1 MDRPLFSRR
10 DFAKTVG
17 GSLAAA
23 AMYAPHLHA
32 AQGARHEQAEPEG
45 AIHINF
51 NENPY
56 GPSPKALAALDTC
69 GSVAARYPDH
79 AYFSLSDEL
88 AQKHGVKRENIALG
102 CGSTEILCIADEAF
116 VAPGQHLVAA
126 DPTFEAVIEYLK
138 AAHGD
143 AVKVPLT
150 KDYRHDLDAM
160 AAKCN
165 ANTALVYIC
174 NPNNPTGTIM
184 SRDEIAAFVG
194 RVPSS
199 TMILIDEA
207 YFDFATDP
215 RYGTAIPLIA
225 QHPNVIVSRTFSKVY
240 GMAGMRLGYG
250 VGTKEAVARLKPYN
264 LQPFNGNAAVLAAA
278 RASLADQAHIV
289 ECGKKMN
296 ATRDWVCDRLTK
308 QGRKVIPSQA
318 NFFMVDLDTDVKP
331 IVEKFRGKKILVG
344 RRFAAMPTF
353 LRVSVGTRP
362 EMEQFAAALD
372 EIVPAKA

>member
-1 MDRPLFSRR
+1 MNGPLFSRR

-23 AMYAPHLHA
+23 MTAPYLDA
-32 AQGARHEQAEPEG
+32 AQGARHDQPAPEG
-45 AIHINF
+45 AIRINF

-56 GPSPKALAALDTC
+56 GPSPKALAALDAC
-69 GSVAARYPDH
+69 GRIAARYPDR
-79 AYFSLSDEL
+79 AYFGLAGEL
-88 AQKHGVKRENIALG
+88 AEKHGVQRENIALG

-116 VAPGQHLVAA
+116 VAPGKHLVVA

-138 AAHGD
+138 AAHGE

-165 ANTALVYIC
+165 ANTGLVYVC
-174 NPNNPTGTIM
+174 NPNNPTGTIV
-184 SRDEIAAFVG
+184 SREELAAFVD

-199 TMILIDEA
+199 AIILVDEA
-207 YFDFATDP
+207 YFDFVTDP
-215 RYGTAIPLIA
+215 RYGTAIDLIP

-250 VGTKEAVARLKPYN
+250 VGTKEATERLRPYN

-278 RASLADQAHIV
+278 RASLADREHIV

-296 ATRDWVCDRLTK
+296 ATRDWLSDRLLK
-308 QGRKVIPSQA
+308 DGRKVIPSQA
-318 NFFMVDLDTDVKP
+318 NFVMIDLNRDVQP
-331 IVEKFRGKKILVG
+331 VVEAFRAKKILVG
-344 RRFAAMPTF
+344 RRFAAMPNF
-353 LRVSVGTRP
+353 LRVSIGTRP
-362 EMEQFAAALD
+362 EMQQFLAALD
-372 EIVPAKA
+372 EIVPLHG